1 MNKLE
6 IYTEL
11 FARFLILLIALPFT
25 VVFLI
30 FYSLGF
36 IAEFF
41 FSWIAGFNLKTKDL
55 IAKTQEKPIKT

>member
-11 FARFLILLIALPFT
+11 FARFLILLIALPFA
-25 VVFLI
+25 VVFLV
-30 FYSLGF
+30 FYALGF

-41 FSWIAGFNLKTKDL
+41 FTWTAGFNDRTKQL
-55 IAKTQEKPIKT
+55 LAKTAKT